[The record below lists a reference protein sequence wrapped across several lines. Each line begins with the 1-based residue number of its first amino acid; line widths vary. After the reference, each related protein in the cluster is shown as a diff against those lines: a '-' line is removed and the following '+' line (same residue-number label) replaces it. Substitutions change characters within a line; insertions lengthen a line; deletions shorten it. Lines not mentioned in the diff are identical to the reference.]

1 MTVCKI
7 IPLEAIY
14 DMNELTFHGNTKVDL
29 IAESLLERLDIEN
42 RNDDHC
48 RLHSVALNLHH
59 CRRGR

>member
-48 RLHSVALNLHH
+48 
-59 CRRGR
+59 